1 MISPR
6 HTFDQ
11 ALEELQQE
19 ILRMGSLVE
28 QAIHRSVQSLA
39 IQSLTLA
46 DEVIKG
52 DRVIDQMEL
61 DIENKCLKLIA
72 TQQPIAGDLRK
83 ISTGFKII
91 TDLERMADLAVDIA
105 RVTKRLAGQPL
116 IKPLVD
122 IPRMAGLCQQMVKD
136 GLDAYVRG
144 DVELAK
150 TLNNKD
156 DEVDHI
162 YSQIFREL
170 LTYMMEDPRT
180 ITQATYLL
188 FVGRY
193 IERIAD
199 HATNIGER
207 VIYLVT
213 GERPDLND

>member
-1 MISPR
+1 MSSTR
-6 HTFDQ
+6 HNFDL
-11 ALEELQQE
+11 ALADLQQD

-28 QAIHRSVQSLA
+28 LAIHKAVQSLSA
-39 IQSLTLA
+39 QNTELA
-46 DEVIKG
+46 EEVIKG
-52 DRVIDQMEL
+52 DALIDQLEL
-61 DIENKCLKLIA
+61 SIEDKCLKLIA

-83 ISTGFKII
+83 IGAGLKSIA
-91 TDLERMADLAVDIA
+91 DLERMGDNSVAIA
-105 RVTKRLAGQPL
+105 KVTKRLAGQSL

-122 IPRMAGLCQQMVKD
+122 IPRMAILAQQMVKD
-136 GLDAYVRG
+136 GLDAYVKG

-150 TLNNKD
+150 TLNSKD

-193 IERIAD
+193 LERIAD
-199 HATNIGER
+199 HATNIGEN
-207 VIYLVT
+207 VVYLVT
-213 GERPDLND
+213 GHRPDLND

>member
-1 MISPR
+1 MSSTR
-6 HTFDQ
+6 HAFDV
-11 ALEELQQE
+11 ALADLQQD

-28 QAIHRSVQSLA
+28 LAIHKAVKSLA
-39 IQSLTLA
+39 EQDTELA
-46 DEVIKG
+46 EEVIKG
-52 DRVIDQMEL
+52 DALIDQLEVS
-61 DIENKCLKLIA
+61 IEDKCLKLIA

-83 ISTGFKII
+83 IGAGLKSIA
-91 TDLERMADLAVDIA
+91 DLERMGDNSVAIA

-122 IPRMAGLCQQMVKD
+122 IPRMAVLAQQMVKD

-150 TLNNKD
+150 TLNSKD

-193 IERIAD
+193 LERIAD
-199 HATNIGER
+199 HATNIGEN
-207 VIYLVT
+207 VVYLVT
-213 GERPDLND
+213 GQRSDLND